1 MTELNAS
8 AGITAFDEKETKLP
22 TYWKTKFSK
31 ICLGMKNGHQINFVL
46 ITMRADSLYSLIA
59 DGQYR
64 PTSLGR
70 HKWKSLLGSSASL
83 QRTCNKEGFN
93 TFCTGFSYDK
103 EPPKARIGIVSNDD
117 YDPNCDHCRSRIG
130 FGTAGHP
137 DDTSSCGNVARWR
150 ADNGNKFIKVMGYI
164 LVQWYK
170 NDPVEVLWL
179 LPIRFFFCNKIE
191 QTWKSIAKGHCHS
204 SGK

>member
-1 MTELNAS
+1 MAIKS
-8 AGITAFDEKETKLP
+8 
-22 TYWKTKFSK
+22 
-31 ICLGMKNGHQINFVL
+31 
-46 ITMRADSLYSLIA
+46 
-59 DGQYR
+59 
-64 PTSLGR
+64 TS
-70 HKWKSLLGSSASL
+70 SSL
-83 QRTCNKEGFN
+83 QWGQILCTLWSLMVSTAQPHWVDTNGSHCLVPAPHCKCNKEGFN

-150 ADNGNKFIKVMGYI
+150 ADNGNKFIKAMGYI